1 MTEKEFVKKWN
12 DKIKETLPNFPKDYL
27 TDTEVRE
34 FKMPAKPLTLGT
46 ELFGQFEI
54 VDSEG
59 NAILQTDNYS
69 LIKYVL
75 YSNRIR
81 PSKILIPQKDSDIS
95 KIVSTYGTQLDSIMK
110 EIKLE
115 LSKVLPTS
123 DFLKVSN
130 QIFNS
135 LNLSRY

>member
-27 TDTEVRE
+27 TGTEVRE